1 MVFCHEPAEKVPC
14 VEQAKALMSLTHLE
28 ILPGGGRIAPD
39 APVNAERATLIYA
52 RYDLARIKASV
63 TRESIARGPSS
74 LWRYAPLLPLRDPK
88 NVVTLGEGWT
98 PLLRADRLA
107 QAIGCEDLWIKDEGR
122 NPSGTFKDRGAAVA
136 LSRYRELGVT
146 SVALNSSGNAG
157 GSWALYAARAGIAC
171 TTILPTDAPPSSRR
185 HCELGGARTY
195 YVENWHDAGKI
206 VADACAKRGW
216 FNVNTLKEPYRAEG
230 KKTMGFEI
238 AEQLGWRLPDVV
250 IYPMGG
256 GLGAIAI
263 WKAFEELLAL
273 GWVKG
278 PLPKL
283 VVTQFAGCA
292 PVVKAF
298 EEGRDD
304 VEPWGELDVPPGGL
318 KSPNPPAGKAV
329 LAILRKHGGA
339 AIAVTTGEAI
349 REVGV
354 IAQREGIF
362 ACPESATTIAGLRK
376 ALARGI
382 VRTNE
387 RIVAVCT
394 GSGTKSIPTLPEQLE
409 RRIASA
415 EEI

>member
-1 MVFCHEPAEKVPC
+1 
-14 VEQAKALMSLTHLE
+14 MSLTHLE
-28 ILPGGGRIAPD
+28 TVPGGERIAPD
-39 APVNAERATLIYA
+39 SPVNAGGATLLYA
-52 RYDLARIKASV
+52 RYDLARIKADV
-63 TRESIARGPSS
+63 TRDNIARGPSS
-74 LWRYAPLLPLRDPK
+74 LWRYAPLLPVRDPK
-88 NVVTLGEGWT
+88 HVVTLGEGWT

-107 QAIGCEDLWIKDEGR
+107 QTIGCDNLWIKDEGR

-136 LSRYRELGVT
+136 LSRYRELAVK

-157 GSWALYAARAGIAC
+157 GSWALYAARADIAC
-171 TTILPTDAPPSSRR
+171 TTFLPTDAQSSSRR

-206 VADACAKRGW
+206 VADACAKHGW
-216 FNVNTLKEPYRAEG
+216 FNVNTLKEPYRMEG
-230 KKTMGFEI
+230 KKTMGLEI
-238 AEQLGWRLPDVV
+238 AEQLAWQLPDVV

-273 GWVKG
+273 GWVNG
-278 PLPKL
+278 RMPKL

-298 EEGRDD
+298 DEGKDN
-304 VEPWGELDVPPGGL
+304 VQPWGELDVPPGGL
-318 KSPNPPAGKAV
+318 KSPNPPAGNAV

-339 AIAVTTGEAI
+339 AVAVTTDEAI

-354 IAQREGIF
+354 IAQREGLF

-382 VRTNE
+382 VKTGE
-387 RIVAVCT
+387 RVVAVCT
-394 GSGTKSIPTLPEQLE
+394 GSGLKSIPTLPVQIE
-409 RRIASA
+409 RRVASA
-415 EEI
+415 DEIAEA